1 MNQPH
6 TPPHVHLDD
15 QPIKAF
21 WCWTKKS
28 KEQQPLQLYSWT
40 VNLEWLVTDTKALT
54 QSLWFPWNSEGKH
67 FPSLT
72 GFWVSIPSS
81 GLYYFQPPH

>member
-28 KEQQPLQLYSWT
+28 KERQPLQLYSWT
-40 VNLEWLVTDTKALT
+40 VNLEWLVQT
-54 QSLWFPWNSEGKH
+54 QKHSRKVCDFPETVKVSTSRVSQASE
-67 FPSLT
+67 
-72 GFWVSIPSS
+72 
-81 GLYYFQPPH
+81 